1 MIKNINPKVTSQIS
15 LEVIPIVN
23 ENGLNYLSKL

>member
-15 LEVIPIVN
+15 LEVISIVN
-23 ENGLNYLSKL
+23 ENGLNYLSKI